1 MVVVPIMRWRAELDC
16 RAELRR
22 RLVAVAHTQGWSR
35 PKFRARLR
43 AAQRLAGAYLSGAQ
57 RVAMFS
63 AWERLFALWH
73 VAHVPFVYILALSAV
88 AHVVAVHAY

>member
-1 MVVVPIMRWRAELDC
+1 
-16 RAELRR
+16 
-22 RLVAVAHTQGWSR
+22 
-35 PKFRARLR
+35 
-43 AAQRLAGAYLSGAQ
+43 
-57 RVAMFS
+57 MFS